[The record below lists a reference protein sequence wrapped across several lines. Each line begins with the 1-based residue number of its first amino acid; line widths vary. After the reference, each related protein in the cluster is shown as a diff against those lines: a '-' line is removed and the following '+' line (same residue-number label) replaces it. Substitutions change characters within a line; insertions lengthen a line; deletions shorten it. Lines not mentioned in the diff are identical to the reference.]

1 MNSETNFNQNLDLN
15 PGALVDFASV
25 AEQVGATTKRLT
37 KASLLGS
44 YFISLSDNDLVLAAR
59 YFSGYIFPLRDQR
72 TINIG
77 GAALLSALAK
87 LAEGIAAVSEQEKS
101 ALQERLVKRG
111 DPGDVTEEAFTN
123 NFQPSQH
130 QPILTLDSLS
140 NQLEL
145 LAATTGTK
153 RKTEQVIELLKMATP
168 LEAKY
173 IVKLLAGDL
182 RIGLKE
188 GAVEDA
194 IEESNEVFNV
204 VELENDINQTPTLE
218 AGRDTFKAFV
228 ERIQPDK
235 SVGVLH
241 DSDADGVT
249 AGVVLHLALS
259 RAGFEKVKLVAP
271 NRQRNAWTPAN
282 RERVIAAAPSRL
294 FVLDL
299 GSQSQPVIASVPTC
313 FIDHYRPEGV
323 PPGDTLYFPSN
334 SRVILTILN
343 PILSNSMQQTVK

>member
-1 MNSETNFNQNLDLN
+1 MTKKTKLTHPNVESEINFNQNPELN
-15 PGALVDFASV
+15 PGALIDFASV

-44 YFISLSDNDLVLAAR
+44 YFTSLSDNDLVLAAR

-77 GAALLSALAK
+77 GAALMTA
-87 LAEGIAAVSEQEKS
+87 IAAVSEQEKS
-101 ALQERLVKRG
+101 ALQERLVKLG

-123 NFQPSQH
+123 NPQRSQH

-153 RKTEQVIELLKMATP
+153 RKTELVIELLKMATP

-173 IVKLLAGDL
+173 IVKLLADDL

-194 IEESNEVFNV
+194 IARLFQT
-204 VELENDINQTPTLE
+204 DI
-218 AGRDTFKAFV
+218 
-228 ERIQPDK
+228 
-235 SVGVLH
+235 S
-241 DSDADGVT
+241 
-249 AGVVLHLALS
+249 
-259 RAGFEKVKLVAP
+259 KV
-271 NRQRNAWTPAN
+271 Q
-282 RERVIAAAPSRL
+282 RL
-294 FVLDL
+294 FVRISYD
-299 GSQSQPVIASVPTC
+299 
-313 FIDHYRPEGV
+313 
-323 PPGDTLYFPSN
+323 
-334 SRVILTILN
+334 
-343 PILSNSMQQTVK
+343 